1 LDRLVDEKEMDDL
14 KKIEVLAI
22 IPARGGS
29 KSIPRK
35 NILDFAGH
43 PLIAYSIAA
52 GLNAEVVSRVIVS
65 TDDEEI
71 AQVARRYGAEIPFTR
86 PSEYAQ
92 DDTLDLPVF
101 QHALRWLAEHE
112 DYHPDVV
119 IQLRPTSPV
128 RPPDLVDEA
137 VKLLMEH
144 PEADSVRGVV
154 MSGQNPFKMW
164 QIAPDGRMEALLTA
178 DGLAESF
185 NAPRQ
190 ALPQT
195 YWQTGHVDAI
205 RTGTITEKGMMSGEV
220 IFPLVIDVWYT
231 VDIDTRRDWEQ
242 AERLMKSGKLPVVV
256 PSANP
261 YGFPDQI
268 VLIVLDFD
276 GVLTDNRV
284 WVDQNGLERVAA
296 HRGDGMGISRL
307 KKAGY
312 EVIVLSTETNPVVAA
327 RCKKLNIPVYQ
338 GIDDKGSALKKLL
351 DERKVNPDHVIYVGN
366 DVNDLPC
373 FPLVGCAV
381 AVADAHLDI
390 RPHADLILSTK
401 GGFGAVRELSDLI
414 LSQFENRRKP

>member
-1 LDRLVDEKEMDDL
+1 ML
-14 KKIEVLAI
+14 KKPEVLAI

-43 PLIAYSIAA
+43 PLVAYSIAA
-52 GLNAEVVSRVIVS
+52 GLQAESVTRTIVS

-71 AQVARRYGAEIPFTR
+71 AEVARKYGAETPFTR
-86 PSEYAQ
+86 PAAYAQ

-101 QHALRWLAEHE
+101 QHALGWLGENE

-119 IQLRPTSPV
+119 VQLRPTSPV
-128 RPPDLVDEA
+128 RPPDCVDNA
-137 VKLLMEH
+137 VRLLLEN

-154 MSGQNPFKMW
+154 TSGQNPYKMW
-164 QIAPDGRMEALLTA
+164 QIDADGRMKPLLSVE
-178 DGLAESF
+178 GLAEPY

-190 ALPQT
+190 ELPQT
-195 YWQTGHVDAI
+195 YWQTGHIDAI
-205 RTGTITEKGMMSGEV
+205 RPNTILEKGVMSGEV
-220 IFPLVIDVWYT
+220 ILPLVIDVRYT
-231 VDIDTRRDWEQ
+231 VDIDTQRDWER
-242 AERLMKSGKLPVVV
+242 AEGLMKSGALPVVT
-256 PSANP
+256 PDGKP
-261 YGFPDQI
+261 YRLPDEI
-268 VLIVLDFD
+268 ELIVLDFD

-284 WVDQNGLERVAA
+284 WVDQNGIERVAA

-307 KKAGY
+307 KKAGF

-327 RCKKLNIPVYQ
+327 RCEKLKIEVHQ
-338 GIDDKGSALKKLL
+338 GIDDKGTALKDLL
-351 DERKVNPDHVIYVGN
+351 KEKKVNPEHVIYVGN

-381 AVADAHLDI
+381 AVADAHADI
-390 RPHADLILSTK
+390 LPHADLILSTK

-414 LSQFENRRKP
+414 LSHFTNRRNP